1 MDNDPQVPELREL
14 KAQLSERR
22 WQARVEKAHQ
32 RLTVVEALREHC
44 PDGVIHRAA
53 LKAVA
58 PRMSWT
64 SARRWWTNYHTR
76 CGEG

>member
-14 KAQLSERR
+14 KAQLSEKR

-32 RLTVVEALREHC
+32 RLAVVKSLAEKC
-44 PDGVIHRAA
+44 PDGVVHRAA

-58 PRMSWT
+58 PQVSWT
-64 SARRWWTNYHTR
+64 
-76 CGEG
+76 